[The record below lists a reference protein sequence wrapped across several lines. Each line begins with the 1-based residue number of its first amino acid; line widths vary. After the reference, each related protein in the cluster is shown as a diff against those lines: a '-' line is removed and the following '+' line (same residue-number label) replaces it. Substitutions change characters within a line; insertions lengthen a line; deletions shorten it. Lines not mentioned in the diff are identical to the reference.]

1 MDWVWMVFDGS
12 EEFARALGPRGPRH
26 SLSLSLVA
34 WLPRSRCIVPSVVT
48 SYYSGSGTGA
58 ILTRHHDSTLWNL
71 DRYRSDAQC
80 RVSRSGLQQGAS
92 MRRCVDASMGRSI
105 AHDAFDSG
113 PRRSSPRR
121 PWWMATT
128 ISHGNTVCKY
138 DDMT

>member
-26 SLSLSLVA
+26 SLSLVA

-92 MRRCVDASMGRSI
+92 VRGCVDTSMGRSI
-105 AHDAFDSG
+105 LGSRCIRQWAKEILASAPLVDGHNDL
-113 PRRSSPRR
+113 
-121 PWWMATT
+121 PWQYR
-128 ISHGNTVCKY
+128 VQVR
-138 DDMT
+138 